1 MQIMIASEIE
11 LCKRR
16 QVFKTRDTLTTRK
29 KYCIETAKTSEKKK
43 KKKIFPLMS
52 KSKWMTS
59 YFFLGG
65 GDGGVYIAC
74 LKATVYKFPSLREH
88 TDGNVPLNP
97 SLK

>member
-16 QVFKTRDTLTTRK
+16 QVFKTRDALTTRK
-29 KYCIETAKTSEKKK
+29 KYCIETAKTSEKKEE
-43 KKKIFPLMS
+43 KKIFPLMS

-59 YFFLGG
+59 YFGE
-65 GDGGVYIAC
+65 DGGVYIAC

>member
-16 QVFKTRDTLTTRK
+16 QVFKTRDALTTRK

-59 YFFLGG
+59 YFGG
-65 GDGGVYIAC
+65 GWGSLYIAC